1 MDYPTI
7 EELKEGVMLLIDKP
21 VGYTSFDVIG
31 KLRSKTHVKMGHAGT
46 LDPLATGLLILCTSR
61 MTKQISQYVGL
72 DKTYEGIIHLGSTT
86 ETYDLESA
94 PTEQVSTE
102 HITLVDVERERD
114 KMLGEIKQ
122 MPPMHSAIKKDGKRL
137 YKYARN
143 GQKVELQARDVR
155 IDSFEIRSWADN
167 QIGFEIRCSSGT
179 YIRSI
184 AHDIG
189 EALGVGG
196 YLQSLRRTAIGH
208 MSVDEAYD
216 LEPMVAHYDALKIP
230 RQKK

>member
-7 EELKEGVMLLIDKP
+7 EELQEGTMLLIDKP
-21 VGYTSFDVIG
+21 KGYTSFDVIG

-72 DKTYEGIIHLGSTT
+72 DKTYEGTIHLGSTT
-86 ETYDLESA
+86 ETYDLESE
-94 PTEQVSTE
+94 PSVQVSTE
-102 HITLVDVERERD
+102 HISLADIERERD
-114 KMLGEIKQ
+114 KMLGDIKQ

-155 IDSFEIRSWADN
+155 IDSFDISTWSQNEL
-167 QIGFEIRCSSGT
+167 GFRIRCSSGT

-184 AHDIG
+184 AHDMG

-196 YLQSLRRTAIGH
+196 YLQSLRRTAIGD
-208 MSVDEAYD
+208 MTVEQAYA
-216 LEPMVAHYDALKIP
+216 LEPMVAHYDAMHIP
-230 RQKK
+230 RKKK